1 MKCVLRVF
9 DLENNPVA
17 TKNCTSIWCTE
28 KLFDQLSVEKD
39 VTAPL
44 YVKIVSTVALQEFT
58 IYGIIDKLNPKSPAA
73 SNYKDNEILIPDLLF
88 NKRLLYSNGMEVEV
102 TPVEVAKLQ
111 TAEVVTIKL
120 DEKLVENWSQEEADF
135 ACNVFRGRN
144 DVVFDSQMTL
154 LKPRTKAET
163 WGEVTGII
171 PRQANCKVFRCTH
184 ETKIVLDGLPEDK
197 QKVIDFSKIGGL
209 TDLIYRLREII
220 QIPLNFPELLT
231 RFGIKPPKGLLM
243 YGPPGNGKTMIAR
256 AVSYSMGSKF
266 ITIQGPEF
274 MSKYVGV
281 AEQQLR
287 DTFEEAEKIGN
298 CVIFI
303 DEIDSVASKRDDK
316 SAEWQISF
324 VSTLLNLMDGIRSN
338 SRVLVI
344 GATNRLNAIDPA
356 LRRPGRFDIEF
367 EVPQPSTD
375 ARYDILTKYIDVQNQ
390 SRFTDTVSDKMLHIL
405 SELTNGYSGADIN
418 LLYREAVMSAIRK
431 NLTFDETTGKI
442 KLLTPADD
450 LRVDR
455 IDFMESLKSI
465 KPTSMRDT
473 DVVKSTR
480 SWDEVWG
487 LGKQKD
493 ELFKLHRLLG
503 AFSVSDMAEQRLG
516 EANIILKGKNGA
528 GRRTLMD
535 AFSAKFNYEMLHLD
549 MLSLSALPMEE
560 SFGKIEEQFSKA
572 KQIAPSIIML
582 LNADCVNPS
591 HVLFDKITNEINKIG
606 KRHRIIVAA
615 KVNDMTA
622 LPERFLGYKA
632 FENIID
638 FELSEKQIAE
648 VLKEKMGIEISEED
662 LKGKTIGQIIT
673 QKTTEKLLTDI
684 FLPNQLS

>member
-1 MKCVLRVF
+1 MKYKLKVF
-9 DLENNPVA
+9 DLENEPIA
-17 TKNCTSIWCTE
+17 TNNCTSMWCTE
-28 KLFDQLSVEKD
+28 KMYEQLSPTSKGTD
-39 VTAPL
+39 APL

-58 IYGIIDKLNPKSPAA
+58 IYGIVDKLNSKSPNA
-73 SNYKDNEILIPDLLF
+73 SNYKDNEIYVPNLLF
-88 NKRLLYSNGMEVEV
+88 NKRLLYSDGMEVEIEAV
-102 TPVEVAKLQ
+102 DVAKLQ

-120 DEKLVENWSQEEADF
+120 DEKLVENWSQEEANF
-135 ACNVFRGRN
+135 ASNVFRGKN
-144 DVVFDSQMTL
+144 DVIYDSQMTL

-163 WGEVTGII
+163 WGEITDII
-171 PRQANCKVFRCTH
+171 PKQKNCKVFRCTSD
-184 ETKIVLDGLPEDK
+184 TKIVLDGLPEDK

-287 DTFEEAEKIGN
+287 ETFEEAEKIGN

-367 EVPQPSTD
+367 EVPQPATD

-390 SRFTDTVSDKMLHIL
+390 SRFTDTVSDKLLHII

-442 KLLTPADD
+442 KLTSPADS
-450 LRVDR
+450 LRVDKS
-455 IDFMESLKSI
+455 DFMESLKNI
-465 KPTSMRDT
+465 KPTSLRGT
-473 DVVKSTR
+473 DVIKSTR
-480 SWDEVWG
+480 PWDDIWG
-487 LGKQKD
+487 LDEQKL
-493 ELFKLHRLLG
+493 ELTKLHNALENVAVG
-503 AFSVSDMAEQRLG
+503 DNYEQRLG
-516 EANIILKGKNGA
+516 IFNVVLSGKKGS

-535 AFSAKFNYEMLHLD
+535 AFSTRFNYEMLHLD
-549 MLSLSALPMEE
+549 MLSLYALPMEE
-560 SFGKIEEQFSKA
+560 SFAKVEEVFSKA
-572 KQIAPSIIML
+572 KQIAPSILMI
-582 LNADCVNPS
+582 LNADHIPADS
-591 HVLFDKITNEINKIG
+591 ILFDKIINEIGKLG
-606 KRHRIIVAA
+606 KRQRIIVAA
-615 KVNDMTA
+615 KVENVGA
-622 LPERFLGYKA
+622 LPNRFVGYKA
-632 FENIID
+632 FEKVID
-638 FELSEKQIAE
+638 FTLTSEQIGRVLQNKMNVSLSPEELK
-648 VLKEKMGIEISEED
+648 D
-662 LKGKTIGQIIT
+662 KTIGQIIT
-673 QKTTEKLLTDI
+673 KQIEKNVLND
-684 FLPNQLS
+684 